1 MLKLKEVKG
10 ESCKIEWCSEK
21 WSHVERWESEERRN
35 GVTWPRPHAC
45 LSSLVFYDMA
55 LYLTLIPGGKTGPP
69 CVTVSWPQV
78 YLREKTMQRE
88 EMRCPCSTSGMHGTR
103 RGTKQTKQHGKYT
116 KIGR

>member
-45 LSSLVFYDMA
+45 LSSLVFYDVA
-55 LYLTLIPGGKTGPP
+55 LYLTLLEVRLVLPVLLYPGP
-69 CVTVSWPQV
+69 
-78 YLREKTMQRE
+78 
-88 EMRCPCSTSGMHGTR
+88 
-103 RGTKQTKQHGKYT
+103 KYT
-116 KIGR
+116 

>member
-1 MLKLKEVKG
+1 MAQA
-10 ESCKIEWCSEK
+10 SCMF
-21 WSHVERWESEERRN
+21 
-35 GVTWPRPHAC
+35 
-45 LSSLVFYDMA
+45 VFTRVLRGSVLDS
-55 LYLTLIPGGKTGPP
+55 PGGKTGPP
-69 CVTVSWPQV
+69 CVTVSWPQA